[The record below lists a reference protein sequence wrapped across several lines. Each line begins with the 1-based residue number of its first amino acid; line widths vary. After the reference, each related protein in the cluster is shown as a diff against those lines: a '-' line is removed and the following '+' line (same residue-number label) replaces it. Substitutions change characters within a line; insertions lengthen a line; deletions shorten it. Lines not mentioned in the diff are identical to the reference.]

1 MLGEQEKHMATSIQ
15 TIETRVTKEDDPST
29 RLRQLGNR
37 QQDLS
42 AYGRSGYVLVNTVA
56 IESLDYVT
64 LVDTLQRVDAD

>member
-15 TIETRVTKEDDPST
+15 TIETRVTKDDPPT
-29 RLRQLGNR
+29 QLRQLGNR

-56 IESLDYVT
+56 IESLDYMT
-64 LVDTLQRVDAD
+64 LVDTLQRVDAV